1 MLPAYY
7 IPKPPKT
14 VYSVSPRWNF
24 ASCSYHHA
32 EEQNPKEK
40 VNNDK
45 IKEKIENVE
54 KVLNEMSQKIITLE
68 AEVKKFKGKCDSTS
82 KKTDAKDNNDESEK
96 VPIKQVETIKV
107 AKDSKKS
114 VKSQEKKATKIEFKA
129 KLKVLPVK
137 CNMCNYSCM
146 ESNNMKKH
154 INNKH
159 VEQKCNVGQKTFST
173 SLEVLQHVAS
183 EHLQDEE
190 LVEKRGQN

>member
-1 MLPAYY
+1 M
-7 IPKPPKT
+7 
-14 VYSVSPRWNF
+14 
-24 ASCSYHHA
+24 
-32 EEQNPKEK
+32 
-40 VNNDK
+40 
-45 IKEKIENVE
+45 E
-54 KVLNEMSQKIITLE
+54 KVLNEMSQKIIT
-68 AEVKKFKGKCDSTS
+68 
-82 KKTDAKDNNDESEK
+82 
-96 VPIKQVETIKV
+96 
-107 AKDSKKS
+107 
-114 VKSQEKKATKIEFKA
+114 QEQEATKIEFKA

-137 CNMCNYSCM
+137 CNMCDYSCM